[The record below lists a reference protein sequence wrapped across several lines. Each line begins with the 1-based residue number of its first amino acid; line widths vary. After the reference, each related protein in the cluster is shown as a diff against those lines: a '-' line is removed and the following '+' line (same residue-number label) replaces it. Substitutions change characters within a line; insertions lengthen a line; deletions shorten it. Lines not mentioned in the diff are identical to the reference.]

1 MIRNLQRFVL
11 LSLFTL
17 VACAVAVQ
25 SARAQAYP
33 GKPVRIVVP
42 FPAASATD
50 LVARVVGQE
59 LAASL
64 GQPFVIEN
72 KPGAQGSIAT
82 DQVAKSAADGY
93 TLLLPAN
100 THAAIP
106 SLYKKVP
113 YDTVKD
119 FAPIARLATT
129 SLVLMVRADYP
140 PKNLAEFMAHV
151 KANSGK
157 LSAGYGSSSS
167 QTSVSQLKKMAK
179 VDVAEI
185 PYKGIPLAVNDVL
198 GGTLDFT
205 FVDLGNALA
214 QAKGGKLRGLA
225 VTAKERNP
233 LAPDWPPMASVL
245 PGYEITA
252 WFVLLAPAGTP
263 PDVIQKLSEATQKA
277 LAKPEMKEKLAAI
290 GMVPAPLKPA
300 ETGQFIV
307 AEVAKWAQLVKD
319 AGIQPE

>member
-1 MIRNLQRFVL
+1 MNLRRFL
-11 LSLFTL
+11 LPLLLALSSTTF
-17 VACAVAVQ
+17 
-25 SARAQAYP
+25 AQYP
-33 GKPVRIVVP
+33 NKSVKIVVP
-42 FPAASATD
+42 FPAGSATD
-50 LVARVVGQE
+50 LVARVVALE
-59 LAASL
+59 LQDAL
-64 GQPFVIEN
+64 KQPFVVEN

-82 DQVAKSAADGY
+82 EQVAKGPADGY

-100 THAAIP
+100 THAAVP

-113 YDTVKD
+113 YDAVKD

-140 PKNLAEFMAHV
+140 PRNLAEFMAYA

-167 QTSVSQLKKMAK
+167 QTSVSQLKKMAGIE
-179 VDVAEI
+179 VTEI

-198 GGTLDFT
+198 SKTLDFT

-214 QAKGGKLRGLA
+214 QHKGGKLRGLA
-225 VTAKERNP
+225 VTEKDRNP
-233 LAPDWPPMASVL
+233 LAPDWPPMATVL
-245 PGYEITA
+245 PGYDISA
-252 WFVLLAPAGTP
+252 WFVLLAPAATP
-263 PDVIQKLSEATQKA
+263 PEALQKLSEATLKA
-277 LAKPEMKEKLAAI
+277 LAKPEMKEKLANI

-300 ETGQFIV
+300 ETGAFIQAQV
-307 AEVAKWAQLVKD
+307 GHWARLIKE

>member
-1 MIRNLQRFVL
+1 MKRLLAALAVL
-11 LSLFTL
+11 LASH
-17 VACAVAVQ
+17 
-25 SARAQAYP
+25 AQAQYP
-33 GKPVRIVVP
+33 NKPVKIVVP
-42 FPAASATD
+42 FPAGSATD

-59 LAASL
+59 LQSSL
-64 GQPFVIEN
+64 GQPFIVEN

-82 DQVAKSAADGY
+82 DQVAKGAADGY

-100 THAAIP
+100 THAAVP

-113 YDTVKD
+113 YDAVKD
-119 FAPIARLATT
+119 FAPIARISTT

-140 PKNLAEFMAHV
+140 PKNLQEFMAYA

-167 QTSVSQLKKMAK
+167 QTSVSQLKKMAGI
-179 VDVAEI
+179 DVAEI

-198 GGTLDFT
+198 GSTLDFT

-225 VTAKERNP
+225 VTEKERNP
-233 LAPDWPPMASVL
+233 LAPDWPPMATVL
-245 PGYEITA
+245 PGYDISA
-252 WFVLLAPAGTP
+252 WFVLLAPAATP
-263 PDVIQKLSEATQKA
+263 PDVIQKLSTATLAA

-290 GMVPAPLKPA
+290 GMVAAPLKPA
-300 ETGQFIV
+300 ETGAFIQAQV
-307 AEVAKWAQLVKD
+307 VHWARLIKE